1 MKKKRLLYLVALLL
15 MVALGAKA
23 DALAVTSDDIGKVV
37 CTDGSIYA
45 TRGDA
50 GNANKTAVAMI
61 AYIDEQNRTGLAIAL
76 NWTWQ
81 SYWSYAESTVEQWVT
96 DGNYSVSFD
105 NATWKVPTI
114 QEWQQ
119 MLIGCG
125 AEGTVSDNPTS
136 LNCSGLNA
144 KLIAAGA
151 SFLFGTEKWTYN
163 EQDYENTVENYWTD
177 SAIDENNV
185 WKLSY
190 NNNDDSDDTN
200 DVAEFGSFNK
210 DNDLYVRACLRF
222 AIAEPPCLNV
232 TTTDVGKLVC
242 TDGKLYT
249 KAEAEAASATPVAM
263 IAHFDEQSKTG
274 LAIALNDETNGIY
287 VYEGNEYEDNWYS
300 WERGKTKARAHTP
313 TITGAVWRLPTID
326 EWKQMLLSCEGQIYY
341 EDPDII
347 TYDELNSK
355 IYNVGG
361 DVLKISDY
369 WSSTGGVTDTDGNDA
384 AMCPSFY
391 DGKAHCNNPY
401 RIDYS
406 SHVRACFA
414 FTVGGGDSGNVITSN
429 TGSINMPAGG
439 GEQRYVIAEG
449 VQSFNVYDDGGANRN
464 YSNTC
469 EGTIILTAPEG
480 CLLRLT
486 GSVKTVYDSDCLD
499 IWDGTS
505 TNDYHIAG
513 FSGESD
519 EILPI
524 ISSGESLRLSFS
536 SDQDDNAEGFALTV
550 EVLTP
555 TTIDNTTESINM
567 PTNGLQKYVIS
578 QGVTSFNVY
587 DNGGSDAPYSN
598 NSDGTIILTA
608 PEGCRLQLTGTVKTG
623 YGNDGLRI
631 YDGTSSY
638 VEPLKDVSNYNY
650 QSATTDIGIVSSTGR
665 SLRLDFSSDDS
676 QFSDGINLTVKVI
689 DPNAKYDIA
698 VYSATDGNVYISG
711 RDEYKAKTGETVQL
725 HISPSPGYMINNLI
739 VVDEDGNT
747 VSVSGGKWYND
758 PQFAYFTMPSS
769 SVTITPSFTNAKTV
783 AEGLYMNMPAQSSSR
798 LSVNIP
804 EGVQSFKLYD
814 DGGANGNYN
823 SGTSSIHLTVPEGYK
838 IQLTGN
844 VTTFYYEYLTVYN
857 SNAYGQ
863 QVDQLIRIASS
874 VNGESTNIG
883 TIVSNGRYM
892 NISFTAYNTDVY
904 AGLDLTVTLVS
915 EATEYDITIS
925 NPVSGGNIVAKV
937 NNTQVTKAKVND
949 VVTLTATPA
958 AGYVLSGI
966 SVVDGN
972 SNAVSVTGG
981 TWYNNTATFAMP
993 SSAATVT
1000 PIFTNTLTGLS
1011 INMPTEGTVT
1021 ATIPEGVSSFKVY
1034 DDGGENGAYSSNCNG
1049 NLVLTAPEGNMLQL
1063 TGTIASN
1070 SEGTMSV
1077 WDGTDTSD
1085 DEAKLLSGK
1094 YSSKAGVATTIGTP
1108 TSTDRYMTLNFTSSY
1123 NLNSY
1128 AGLDLTV
1135 TQINVCLADAAA
1147 NSTVISTNNNRTGRN
1162 VLLAGRTL
1170 YKDGEWNT
1178 ICLPFNVSLS
1188 DSPLAGATAKTL
1200 TSATMTGTTVSLT
1213 FGDAVTTLQAGVPY
1227 IIKWAKAEGYDQ
1239 ADPATRDIV
1248 NPLFTGVTVVSSTEA
1263 QRTIEKADGHVKF
1276 IGYYDPMTIDTPDND
1291 DIYYMTT
1298 GNTLKHTG
1306 KQRTLKACRAYFQFS
1321 EAAQQA
1327 RSFMLNFGDETTGIA
1342 EIRKVSDNS
1351 WYTLDGVKLDK
1362 QPTKK
1367 GLYISN
1373 GRKIVIK

>member
-1 MKKKRLLYLVALLL
+1 MKEKRLLYLVALLL

-45 TRGDA
+45 TRDDA
-50 GNANKTAVAMI
+50 WNANKTAVAMI

-81 SYWSYAESTVEQWVT
+81 SYWSYAESTVEYWVSNY
-96 DGNYSVSFD
+96 GYSVTFD

-151 SFLFGTEKWTYN
+151 SFLFGTEKWTNN

-200 DVAEFGSFNK
+200 DVAEFSSFNK
-210 DNDLYVRACLRF
+210 DNNLYVRACLRF

-242 TDGKLYT
+242 TDGNIYT

-263 IAHFDEQSKTG
+263 IAHIDEQSNTG
-274 LAIALNDETNGIY
+274 LAIALNDETDGIY
-287 VYEGNEYEDNWYS
+287 EYNGNEYEDNWYS
-300 WERGKTKARAHTP
+300 WERGKSKARAHTP

-326 EWKQMLLSCEGQIYY
+326 EWKQMLLSCGGQIYY

-347 TYDELNSK
+347 TYDGLNSK
-355 IYNVGG
+355 IDYVGG
-361 DVLKISDY
+361 DVLKISNY
-369 WSSTGGVTDTDGNDA
+369 WSSTGGVTDTDENEA

-391 DGKAHCNNPY
+391 DGIANCNYPY

-414 FTVGGGDSGNVITSN
+414 FTVGGDAPITIDSN
-429 TGSINMPAGG
+429 TESISIPAGG
-439 GEQRYVIAEG
+439 GIKEYVIVEG
-449 VQSFNVYDDGGANRN
+449 VQSFNVYDDGGANGN

-480 CLLRLT
+480 CQLRLT
-486 GSVKTVYDSDCLD
+486 GSVSTVDDADCLV
-499 IWDGTS
+499 IKDGT
-505 TNDYHIAG
+505 TDNDDVRATL
-513 FSGESD
+513 SGSYAD
-519 EILPI
+519 IPPI

-587 DNGGSDAPYSN
+587 DDGGLEGDYSN
-598 NSDGTIILTA
+598 SYDGTIVLIA
-608 PEGCRLQLTGTVKTG
+608 PEGCYLKLTGSVVTEDNYDYFKVWDGSNSIGQAKVTLS
-623 YGNDGLRI
+623 GNNPEI
-631 YDGTSSY
+631 
-638 VEPLKDVSNYNY
+638 EPI
-650 QSATTDIGIVSSTGR
+650 TSTGR
-665 SLRLDFSSDDS
+665 SLTLNFSSDGS
-676 QFSDGINLTVKVI
+676 RNYAGLNLTVKVI
-689 DPNAKYDIA
+689 DPNAVSTFSVTINNGTGGYVGINSSEQEFEED
-698 VYSATDGNVYISG
+698 DNVKLY
-711 RDEYKAKTGETVQL
+711 
-725 HISPSPGYMINNLI
+725 ISPSTGYVLSNLS
-739 VVDEDGNT
+739 VVDADDNP
-747 VSVSGGKWYND
+747 VSVSGNYWYSHS
-758 PQFAYFTMPSS
+758 A
-769 SVTITPSFTNAKTV
+769 SFQ
-783 AEGLYMNMPAQSSSR
+783 MPASTVTVTPTFSNDLTN
-798 LSVNIP
+798 LSIDMPYDSYAYIP
-804 EGVQSFKLYD
+804 EGMQSFKLYD
-814 DGGANGNYN
+814 DGGQNGNY
-823 SGTSSIHLTVPEGYK
+823 SEGYRS
-838 IQLTGN
+838 IVLCAPENYLLQLTGTITALN
-844 VTTFYYEYLTVYN
+844 YEKLTVKDGYSYSNTQLFYAGSSSNGVTT
-857 SNAYGQ
+857 
-863 QVDQLIRIASS
+863 D
-874 VNGESTNIG
+874 IG
-883 TIVSNGRYM
+883 TIKSTGRYM
-892 NISFTAYNTDVY
+892 RIEFQTYGSYY
-904 AGLDLTVTLVS
+904 SGLDLTVTLVS
-915 EATEYDITIS
+915 KAAEYDVTIS
-925 NPVSGGNIVAKV
+925 PASGGTVVAKV

-981 TWYNNTATFAMP
+981 TWYNNTATFSMP
-993 SSAATVT
+993 TSVATVT
-1000 PIFTNTLTGLS
+1000 PVFTNTLTGLS

-1063 TGTIASN
+1063 TGTVTTNADAYITVWNGSDPSN
-1070 SEGTMSV
+1070 
-1077 WDGTDTSD
+1077 
-1085 DEAKLLSGK
+1085 DEAKLINQK
-1094 YSSKAGVATTIGTP
+1094 SSSTTNNATSIGSP
-1108 TSTDRYMTLNFTSSY
+1108 TSTDRSMTLNFTSSY

-1128 AGLDLTV
+1128 AGFDLTV
-1135 TQINVCLADAAA
+1135 AQINVCLADAAK
-1147 NSTVISTNNNRTGRN
+1147 NSTVIGNNNNRTGRN
-1162 VLLAGRTL
+1162 VLLADRTL

-1276 IGYYDPMTIDTPDND
+1276 IGYYDPMTIDTPAND
-1291 DIYYMTT
+1291 DIYYMTA

-1362 QPTKK
+1362 QPSKK

>member
-1 MKKKRLLYLVALLL
+1 
-15 MVALGAKA
+15 
-23 DALAVTSDDIGKVV
+23 
-37 CTDGSIYA
+37 
-45 TRGDA
+45 
-50 GNANKTAVAMI
+50 MI
-61 AYIDEQNRTGLAIAL
+61 AYVDEQNHTGLAIAL
-76 NWTWQ
+76 ENAYFIEN
-81 SYWSYAESTVEQWVT
+81 SYYNSSFQWDDAAAAVT
-96 DGNYSVSFD
+96 KWAAN
-105 NATWKVPTI
+105 NAVTGCTWKVPTI

-125 AEGTVSDNPTS
+125 AEGTVSDEPE
-136 LNCSGLNA
+136 SGVLTFTGINEKLNA
-144 KLIAAGA
+144 VSQYA
-151 SFLFGTEKWTYN
+151 
-163 EQDYENTVENYWTD
+163 
-177 SAIDENNV
+177 
-185 WKLSY
+185 KLSSWYWSATESSEVAKSIDFSDTYAGFYSEAKTNY
-190 NNNDDSDDTN
+190 NS
-200 DVAEFGSFNK
+200 
-210 DNDLYVRACLRF
+210 VRACLTFDTSGGESGTTNTYVSTFEQPVDYNNPNNLASKEGNNWSLTLQSNTFLERITYEDEYCIVF
-222 AIAEPPCLNV
+222 HTPSEYLNGTV
-232 TTTDVGKLVC
+232 LTPTFQISGEISTITIKAAAGISSIKLNENGNNNDGEFTKIEGTPFDEYTLTPASGVSLNSITIVGQGDFDLKSITIETTT
-242 TDGKLYT
+242 
-249 KAEAEAASATPVAM
+249 S
-263 IAHFDEQSKTG
+263 
-274 LAIALNDETNGIY
+274 
-287 VYEGNEYEDNWYS
+287 
-300 WERGKTKARAHTP
+300 
-313 TITGAVWRLPTID
+313 
-326 EWKQMLLSCEGQIYY
+326 
-341 EDPDII
+341 
-347 TYDELNSK
+347 
-355 IYNVGG
+355 
-361 DVLKISDY
+361 
-369 WSSTGGVTDTDGNDA
+369 
-384 AMCPSFY
+384 
-391 DGKAHCNNPY
+391 
-401 RIDYS
+401 
-406 SHVRACFA
+406 
-414 FTVGGGDSGNVITSN
+414 GGDSGNVITSN
-429 TGSINMPAGG
+429 TGSINMPKEGTD
-439 GEQRYVIAEG
+439 EYTIAEG
-449 VQSFNVYDDGGANRN
+449 VASFNIYDDGGANGN

-608 PEGCRLQLTGTVKTG
+608 PEGCYLKLTGSVVTEDNYDYFKVWDGSNSIGQAKVTLS
-623 YGNDGLRI
+623 GNNPEI
-631 YDGTSSY
+631 
-638 VEPLKDVSNYNY
+638 EPI
-650 QSATTDIGIVSSTGR
+650 TSTGR
-665 SLRLDFSSDDS
+665 SLTLNFY
-676 QFSDGINLTVKVI
+676 SDGSVNNAGLDLTVTVI
-689 DPNAKYDIA
+689 DPSA
-698 VYSATDGNVYISG
+698 VSTFSVTINNGTGGYVGIYSSEQEFEEDDNVELY
-711 RDEYKAKTGETVQL
+711 
-725 HISPSPGYMINNLI
+725 ISPSTGYVLSNLS
-739 VVDEDGNT
+739 VVDADDNP
-747 VSVSGGKWYND
+747 VSVSGNYWYSHS
-758 PQFAYFTMPSS
+758 A
-769 SVTITPSFTNAKTV
+769 SFQ
-783 AEGLYMNMPAQSSSR
+783 MPASAVTVTPTFSNDLTN
-798 LSVNIP
+798 LSIDMPYDSYAYIP
-804 EGVQSFKLYD
+804 EGMQSFKLYD
-814 DGGANGNYN
+814 DGGHKGNYSEGN
-823 SGTSSIHLTVPEGYK
+823 RSIVLCAPENYLL
-838 IQLTGN
+838 QLTGTITALN
-844 VTTFYYEYLTVYN
+844 YEKLTVKDGDSYSNTRLFYAGSSSDGVTT
-857 SNAYGQ
+857 
-863 QVDQLIRIASS
+863 D
-874 VNGESTNIG
+874 IG
-883 TIVSNGRYM
+883 TIKSTGRYM
-892 NISFTAYNTDVY
+892 RIEFQTYGSKYP
-904 AGLDLTVTLVS
+904 GLDLTVTLVS
-915 EATEYDITIS
+915 NAAEYDVTIS
-925 NPVSGGNIVAKV
+925 PASGGTVVAKV

-981 TWYNNTATFAMP
+981 TWYNNTATFSMP
-993 SSAATVT
+993 TSVATVT
-1000 PIFTNTLTGLS
+1000 PVFTNTLTGLS

-1063 TGTIASN
+1063 TGTVTTNADAYITVWNGSDPSN
-1070 SEGTMSV
+1070 
-1077 WDGTDTSD
+1077 
-1085 DEAKLLSGK
+1085 DEAKLINHK
-1094 YSSKAGVATTIGTP
+1094 SSSTTNNATSIGSP
-1108 TSTDRYMTLNFTSSY
+1108 TSTNRSMTLNFTSGFSVF
-1123 NLNSY
+1123 

-1135 TQINVCLADAAA
+1135 TQINVCLADAAE
-1147 NSTVISTNNNRTGRN
+1147 NSTVIGNNNNRTGRN
-1162 VLLAGRTL
+1162 VLLADRTL

-1188 DSPLAGATAKTL
+1188 DSPLDGATAKTL

-1291 DIYYMTT
+1291 DIYYMTA

-1362 QPTKK
+1362 QPSKK